1 MRTFFGIEGGGGNGG
16 KTGDQE
22 EWDGG
27 GYRRKVGAS
36 ESSRTQNG
44 NARDYDRME
53 HRYACVDRK
62 EGMVVRLGLDRIGLG
77 WKILTGKKRRYAKF
91 GTGKREEEFIS
102 R

>member
-1 MRTFFGIEGGGGNGG
+1 M
-16 KTGDQE
+16 
-22 EWDGG
+22 
-27 GYRRKVGAS
+27 GAS
-36 ESSRTQNG
+36 ESSHTPNG

-62 EGMVVRLGLDRIGLG
+62 EGIVVFGLDWIGLD